1 MVYKQTYSWKVPVY
15 SVDAQ
20 IAGETIEDIKNKSG
34 KDFIEPE
41 DLLENSRDKN
51 APLHSCF
58 EWDDGKAAEKY
69 RLNQAQG
76 IIKNLTV
83 KVTFVDEK
91 PPQTVRAFVNI
102 SAGNEKGRYVNIH
115 NAMSNDKYK
124 KQVLANAL
132 SELVIF
138 KAKYANLYEL
148 KDLFDEIEELEKRFA

>member
-1 MVYKQTYSWKVPVY
+1 MIYSWKVPVY

-69 RLNQAQG
+69 RLSQARS
-76 IIKNLTV
+76 IIQNITV
-83 KVTFVDEK
+83 TITGNSEK
-91 PPQTVRAFVNI
+91 TPQTVRAFVNV
-102 SAGNEKGRYVNIH
+102 SAGNEKGKFVNI
-115 NAMSNDKYK
+115 NTAMTNEKYN

-132 SELVIF
+132 SELVVF
-138 KAKYANLYEL
+138 KAKYSGLC
-148 KDLFDEIEELEKRFA
+148 ELEKLFSEIDALKKNYP